1 MTTKKTK
8 STSLRA
14 LPVPFEAEGYLE
26 VGVKQRGRRDCGKIV
41 FGTNDIQMA
50 VIVFVKFVEF
60 VAAFSGHEFHELT
73 RIEFILHSF

>member
-26 VGVKQRGRRDCGKIV
+26 VGVKQRGRTDCEKIL
-41 FGTNDIQMA
+41 FRTNDIQRA
-50 VIVFVKFVEF
+50 VIVLVKFVAAL
-60 VAAFSGHEFHELT
+60 VATNST
-73 RIEFILHSF
+73 N

>member
-26 VGVKQRGRRDCGKIV
+26 VGVRQRGRRDCEKIA
-41 FGTNDIQMA
+41 FQTNEIKMA
-50 VIVFVKFVEF
+50 VIVFVKFVANR
-60 VAAFSGHEFHELT
+60 VATNSAN
-73 RIEFILHSF
+73 

>member
-26 VGVKQRGRRDCGKIV
+26 VGVRQRVRRDRERLYFK
-41 FGTNDIQMA
+41 TNDIQMA
-50 VIVFVKFVEF
+50 VIVFVEF
-60 VAAFSGHEFHELT
+60 VANNSQMKAATNST
-73 RIEFILHSF
+73 N

>member
-26 VGVKQRGRRDCGKIV
+26 VGVKRRGRRDCEKLYFKPIR
-41 FGTNDIQMA
+41 MA
-50 VIVFVKFVEF
+50 VIVLKFVEF
-60 VAAFSGHEFHELT
+60 VANK
-73 RIEFILHSF
+73 

>member
-26 VGVKQRGRRDCGKIV
+26 VGVKRRSRRDCEKLY
-41 FGTNDIQMA
+41 FKPIQMA
-50 VIVFVKFVEF
+50 VIVLKFVEF
-60 VAAFSGHEFHELT
+60 VANK
-73 RIEFILHSF
+73 